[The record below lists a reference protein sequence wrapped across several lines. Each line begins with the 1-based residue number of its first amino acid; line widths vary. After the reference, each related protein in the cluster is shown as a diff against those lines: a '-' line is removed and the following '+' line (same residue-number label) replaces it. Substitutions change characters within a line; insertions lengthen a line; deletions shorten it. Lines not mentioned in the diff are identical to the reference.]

1 MRLEGQQQREKF
13 RGTYIFRYLS
23 PEVSAK
29 SPGRRNQAAATLF
42 LAGLI
47 VLAVVLRFW
56 RLGDW
61 NFQGTEIF
69 TLKDSRIL
77 DHFNPRPLGYLL
89 NHYVVGAFLPLAEF
103 GLRLLPAIF
112 GVLTVP
118 VFYLVCR
125 RLVGTR
131 AALCGA
137 LLLAVSPLHV
147 MYSQLARYW
156 SLVFLL
162 STIYPYAVYL
172 GFRERNRSMLA
183 LGVVSGVLAV
193 LAHPVSVL
201 LVGGL
206 GLFLVASLRRRDI
219 ARAWDS
225 KAVWRIVVPAMV
237 LITAILVR
245 FLPVLQGWISMH
257 DSIRGYGQ
265 FLRPPAVPQGLK
277 PVIYLWIYVES
288 LTVPVVLSAIAG
300 IYWLWQGR
308 DRSLARLLTSLAV
321 FHIGFLTLLT
331 LRTNASQYY
340 LIPAVPV
347 FYLAA
352 GFFVDQLF
360 RMESPLRPRWLLPA
374 IMLVICIAA
383 GAPTLISDARDG
395 RRYDFRSSAHWIATR
410 LDPADIVFSD
420 QPMVTAHYLPQH
432 PVRHLRKNLGL
443 LKDAMGEL
451 RQAGRGGA
459 LWIVAPAPSH
469 AYRPNLKEG
478 GMIDWIY
485 ENCRLRNSIGVGR
498 IDFRQDYL
506 QIYHCPSAKPGA
518 TSPAP

>member
-1 MRLEGQQQREKF
+1 MTSQKERTVPLTSQGVLLPETRE
-13 RGTYIFRYLS
+13 RQSESGPIL
-23 PEVSAK
+23 V
-29 SPGRRNQAAATLF
+29 LV
-42 LAGLI
+42 GLI

-61 NFQGTEIF
+61 NFQATEMF
-69 TLKDSRIL
+69 TLRDSL
-77 DHFNPRPLGYLL
+77 APKLTNPRPLGYLL
-89 NHYVVGAFLPLAEF
+89 NYYLVGSFRPLDEF
-103 GLRLLPAIF
+103 GLRLLPALF
-112 GVLTVP
+112 GVLAVP
-118 VFYLVCR
+118 AFYAVGR

-131 AALCGA
+131 AALLGA
-137 LLLAVSPLHV
+137 LLLTVSPLQV

-162 STIYPYAVYL
+162 CTIYPYALYL

-183 LGVVSGVLAV
+183 LGIVSGVLAA

-206 GLFLVASLRRRDI
+206 ALFLVAGMRRRDI
-219 ARAWDS
+219 ARAWNS
-225 KAVWRIVVPAMV
+225 KAVWRTVVPAMV
-237 LITAILVR
+237 LITVILVR
-245 FLPVLQGWISMH
+245 FLPVLHGWISSH
-257 DSIRGYGQ
+257 DRNPGAGQ
-265 FLRPPAVPQGLK
+265 FLRPPAPAQG
-277 PVIYLWIYVES
+277 VRQAIYLSIYVES
-288 LTVPVVLSAIAG
+288 LTVPVVVGAIAG

-308 DRSLARLLTSLAV
+308 DRTLARLLTSLAV

-340 LIPAVPV
+340 LLPAVPV

-374 IMLVICIAA
+374 IMLAICIAA
-383 GAPTLISDARDG
+383 GAPTLISDALDG
-395 RRYDFRSSAHWIATR
+395 RRYDFRSSARWIAPR
-410 LDPADIVFSD
+410 LTPADIVFSD
-420 QPMVTAHYLPQH
+420 EPMVTAYYLPQH
-432 PVRHLRKNLGL
+432 PVRHLRKDLGL
-443 LKDAMGEL
+443 LKRGMGEL

-485 ENCRLRNSIGVGR
+485 ENCQLRNSIGVGR

-506 QIYHCPSAKPGA
+506 HIYHCPSAKPGA
-518 TSPAP
+518 S